1 MPARKMNHV
10 MPFTEK
16 LKTKTRHNPDS
27 LLRLLVSTAI
37 ISIAVIIVISGS
49 GFYRVFSGFVIK
61 SAEQDSIHLCEM
73 IIDMQKEFIFTQS
86 GDNSIQLGLVGQ
98 DLPEFDRNLRRAVA
112 PFLILKVKI
121 YDADKRIVY
130 CTDPSLV
137 GKVDDANKRLARA
150 LSGKV
155 DTKMVTKDKAQDL
168 KEEALLD
175 VDVVETYVPI
185 VSPDQRVLGSFEIY
199 MDVTPYRDQVRKGA
213 TVTTLLMALVMAGVF
228 GFSYLLI
235 RGGTS
240 QLKKAQ
246 SQLETIART
255 DPLTGITNRGYL
267 LQRAEEDFT
276 RVVRERRSLELC
288 GASLSCIMI
297 DIDHFK
303 RINDTKGHLAG
314 DLILKEVAE
323 RFHSSVRPYDLSGR
337 YGGEE
342 FAAFMPNTTIEQSM
356 TIARRIQER
365 IRSQAFSVNGES
377 VTITVSLGLARIHD
391 ADTSLTD
398 LIKRTDDALYRAK
411 AGGRDQIAWDPETV
425 PLAS

>member
-1 MPARKMNHV
+1 MNPV
-10 MPFTEK
+10 MPFNEK
-16 LKTKTRHNPDS
+16 LKTKTRHNHDS
-27 LLRLLVSTAI
+27 LLRLLVTTAI
-37 ISIAVIIVISGS
+37 ISLAVIIVISGS

-61 SAEQDSIHLCEM
+61 SAEQNSIHLCEM
-73 IIDMQKEFIFTQS
+73 IIDLQKEFIFTPS
-86 GDNSIQLGLVGQ
+86 GDDSIQLGLADQ
-98 DLPEFDRNLRRAVA
+98 DLAEFDRNLRRTVA
-112 PFLILKVKI
+112 HFNILKVKI
-121 YDADKRIVY
+121 YDVEKRIVY
-130 CTDPSLV
+130 CTEPSLI
-137 GKVDDANKRLARA
+137 GKVDDTNKRLARA
-150 LSGKV
+150 LSGEV
-155 DTKMVTKDKAQDL
+155 DAKIVTKEKASDL
-168 KEEALLD
+168 KGEALLD

-185 VSPDQRVLGSFEIY
+185 ASLDHRVLGSFEIY
-199 MDVTPYRDQVRKGA
+199 MDVTPYRDQIRQGA
-213 TVTTLLMALVMAGVF
+213 TITTLLMALVMAGVF
-228 GFSYLLI
+228 GFSYRLI

-240 QLKKAQ
+240 QLKEAQ

-255 DPLTGITNRGYL
+255 DPLTGIANRGYL
-267 LQRAEEDFT
+267 LQRAEEEFT
-276 RVVRERRSLELC
+276 RVVRERSSPKLC

-303 RINDTKGHLAG
+303 EINDTKGHLAG

-323 RFHSSVRPYDLSGR
+323 RFHSSFRPYDLSGR

-356 TIARRIQER
+356 TIAQRIQDR
-365 IRSQAFSVNGES
+365 MRSQAFSVNGES
-377 VTITVSLGLARIHD
+377 VIITVSLGLARIHD